1 VPARAKAPKRSPS
14 GGRAFFGRSDDL
26 GAISRLVDRGA
37 RLVTLTGPG
46 GVGKTRLAR
55 RWAENHWESR
65 GAWQLCDLSSA
76 RSIDEVCGATAR
88 SLGLAAA
95 RGDGASAVERVGR
108 AIAARGRS
116 LIVLDNC
123 EQAVAAVAAAV
134 QGWLALAP
142 DAVFILTSRESL
154 RIPDER
160 VHPVPPLGLPGPG
173 EDPTAC
179 DAVRMFADRVASVH
193 PQWNLEAHDVPLVA
207 DIVRRLDG
215 LPLAIE
221 LAAARATVL
230 GLPDIRDRL
239 ARSFEVLGGGTRDL
253 VDRQRTMRAAI
264 QWSWDLLAPWEQAA
278 AAQCSVFRGGFAL
291 DAAEAV
297 LDLAGHEGA
306 PGCIDVVQGLVAK
319 SVLRSYVPRL
329 APGERRIGMFEAVRE
344 LCAEH
349 LEVMGAG
356 EATRR
361 RHAAWYATD
370 GARRAEE
377 LATKNG
383 PQNMRSLV
391 LDLENLSA
399 AHRWALDRAGES
411 DASSARVAAEAMLAI
426 APVLTAQDQTDD
438 QLRRLDATIAR
449 AGGASPALTARL
461 LVARGE
467 ARAMT
472 GLVEGAR
479 DDIDRADA
487 IARASGDG
495 TLRLRALGA
504 LGLAEWQ
511 GGNLEAAE
519 RALLAAV
526 EQAHAS
532 GDKANEVV
540 LLRRLAN
547 LLIDRRR
554 FDDARRFSDRALALV
569 GTTDNRLE
577 AGPVLATSSL
587 LLHVMGRREQAGQVG
602 LRALEALREMGDDR
616 REAIT
621 LANLGLIHQELGQA
635 EEARGFFEQS
645 IRAARYGGGRRF
657 LGFVTGWLARLDHEQ
672 GRLDAAARG
681 YDEAI
686 ELLGEA
692 NAHRMHVIFRA
703 ARAALDAD
711 RGETAA
717 AEHAISDAERD
728 APAGDPHLDAT
739 LAVYRACVALRAAPQ
754 GGASTDDARARAVA
768 LASGSEDVGLALR
781 LLDARFATAS
791 LAAPPAVHR
800 EALHVGAGGRWF
812 RVPSGPVVDLSRRRS
827 LRLVLDALAR
837 QRTDAP
843 GRPLTVEALVERGW
857 PGERMRSKSGAMRAY
872 TSITRL
878 RKLGLS
884 EMLISRA
891 AGYLLDP
898 RVEIVVDDARG
909 DAAGP

>member
-1 VPARAKAPKRSPS
+1 VPERAKATKRSPS
-14 GGRAFFGRSDDL
+14 GGRAFFGRGDDL
-26 GAISRLVDRGA
+26 SAISRLVDRGE

-55 RWAENHWESR
+55 RWAENRWESR

-76 RSIDEVCGATAR
+76 RSLDEVCGVTAR

-95 RGDGASAVERVGR
+95 RGDGSPAVERLGR

-123 EQAVAAVAAAV
+123 EQAVATIAAAV
-134 QGWLALAP
+134 QAWLGLAP
-142 DAVFILTSRESL
+142 EAVFILTSREPL
-154 RIPDER
+154 RIPDEC
-160 VHPVPPLGLPGPG
+160 VHPVPPLGLPEPG
-173 EDPTAC
+173 VDPTAS
-179 DAVRMFADRVASVH
+179 DAVRMFADRVARVH
-193 PQWNLEAHDVPLVA
+193 PQWTLQPHDVPVVA

-230 GLPDIRDRL
+230 GLPEIRDRL
-239 ARSFEVLGGGTRDL
+239 TRSLEVLGGGTRDL
-253 VDRQRTMRAAI
+253 VDRQRTMRATI

-278 AAQCSVFRGGFAL
+278 AAQCSVFRGGFSL

-297 LDLAGHEGA
+297 LDLGGHREA
-306 PGCIDVVQGLVAK
+306 PRRIDVVQGLVDK
-319 SVLRSYVPRL
+319 SMLRSYVPRL
-329 APGERRIGMFEAVRE
+329 APAERRIGMFEAVRE

-349 LEVMGAG
+349 LEATGA
-356 EATRR
+356 ADAARR

-370 GARRAEE
+370 GLRRADG
-377 LATKNG
+377 LATKMG
-383 PQNMRSLV
+383 PKHMRSLI

-399 AHRWALDRAGES
+399 AHRWALDRAS
-411 DASSARVAAEAMLAI
+411 VKDASGARIAAETMLAI

-438 QLRRLDATIAR
+438 QLRRLDVTIAC
-449 AGGASPALTARL
+449 AGDAGPALEARL

-479 DDIDRADA
+479 EDVNRADA
-487 IARASGDG
+487 IARAAGDG

-511 GGNLEAAE
+511 AGDLPAAE

-526 EQAHAS
+526 EQANAAR
-532 GDKANEVV
+532 DQATEVV

-547 LLIDRRR
+547 LLIDRRH
-554 FDDARRFSDRALALV
+554 FDEARRFADRALVLV

-587 LLHVMGRREQAGQVG
+587 LLHLTGQREQAGQLG

-621 LANLGLIHQELGQA
+621 LANLGLIHHELGQA

-657 LGFVTGWLARLDHEQ
+657 LGFVTGWLARLDHEL
-672 GRLDAAARG
+672 GRTDDAARG
-681 YDEAI
+681 YGEAI
-686 ELLGEA
+686 ELLAEA
-692 NAHRMHVIFRA
+692 NAHRMHALFRA

-717 AEHAISDAERD
+717 AEHGIAEAERN
-728 APAGDPHLDAT
+728 APSGDPHLAAS
-739 LAVYRACVALRAAPQ
+739 LAVYRACVELRAGPA
-754 GGASTDDARARAVA
+754 ASASAHDARARAAAVA
-768 LASGSEDVGLALR
+768 SESEDVGFALR
-781 LLDARFATAS
+781 LLDARLATPAV
-791 LAAPPAVHR
+791 APPSLLRA

-812 RVPSGPVVDLSRRRS
+812 RAPSGPVVDLSRRRS

-837 QRTDAP
+837 QRVEAP

-857 PGERMRSKSGAMRAY
+857 PGERMRSKSAAMRAY

-884 EMLISRA
+884 EYLISRA

-898 RVEIVVDDARG
+898 RVELVVG
-909 DAAGP
+909 DYSGP